1 MKNQIKIKVTFVMV
15 SGVKLESDFQ
25 ICSKF
30 YIYFPDD
37 FEYCRELS
45 RCIEYSDQKGK
56 VFIQIDKVCIWHKK
70 KNRYEKVQVMV
81 NNSQIYNHL
90 SPQIMETKRT
100 MPYSG
105 ENPGPDLRQT

>member
-1 MKNQIKIKVTFVMV
+1 MRNQIKIKLTFVMV
-15 SGVKLESDFQ
+15 SGLKLESDFQ

-56 VFIQIDKVCIWHKK
+56 VFIQIDKVCIWQK
-70 KNRYEKVQVMV
+70 KN
-81 NNSQIYNHL
+81 
-90 SPQIMETKRT
+90 PGTKK
-100 MPYSG
+100 YKK
-105 ENPGPDLRQT
+105 